1 MKNCA
6 KCGHQNDDS
15 ASFCSSC
22 GTNFS
27 SSEPNTVA
35 SGGESLDSM
44 RPTKP
49 DNHLVWAILTT
60 LLCCLPF
67 GIASIVFASKVDTLY
82 NNGDYEGA
90 AKASKSA
97 QTWAIVSAIV
107 GLIVSV
113 IYGIVLFAAGEFN

>member
-1 MKNCA
+1 MKHCA

-15 ASFCSSC
+15 AVFCSKC

-27 SSEPNTVA
+27 IEAATTFA
-35 SGGESLDSM
+35 AGGETLDSM
-44 RPTKP
+44 SRTKP

-82 NNGDYEGA
+82 NNGDFEGA
-90 AKASKSA
+90 EKASKNA
-97 QTWAIVSAIV
+97 RTWAIVSAIV
-107 GLIVSV
+107 GFVFTIIYVAFMLI
-113 IYGIVLFAAGEFN
+113 AGEF